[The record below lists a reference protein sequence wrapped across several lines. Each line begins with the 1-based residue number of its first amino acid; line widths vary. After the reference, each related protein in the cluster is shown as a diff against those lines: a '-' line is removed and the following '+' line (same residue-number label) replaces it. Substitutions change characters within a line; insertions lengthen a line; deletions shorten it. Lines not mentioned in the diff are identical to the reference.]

1 MFHDGSS
8 WTTRVLLGGGGGYC
22 CLPEEPNTYKSLR
35 EKTTP
40 YEKWYGWKPD
50 LSHLRVFGCMAYAY
64 IPDSNRKG
72 KLSKNAEKLCFIRYS
87 LQTKGYRLID
97 ENTSKGHYTL
107 GRHL

>member
-1 MFHDGSS
+1 MMAQAG
-8 WTTRVLLGGGGGYC
+8 
-22 CLPEEPNTYKSLR
+22 LPECYWVEAVATAAYLRNRTPTRSLR